1 MSFCP
6 NIHKYFHMNFSVNF
20 KVQRDF
26 LLNAVRESST
36 VIFFL
41 PLLMV
46 KKATPD
52 VGVLGRRRRIEIF
65 RSVQF
70 GPINFKHVVF

>member
-6 NIHKYFHMNFSVNF
+6 NIRKYFHMNCSVNF

-26 LLNAVRESST
+26 LLNAVQESSI
-36 VIFFL
+36 VIFSL

-46 KKATPD
+46 KKATTD
-52 VGVLGRRRRIEIF
+52 VGVLGRRKIEIF
-65 RSVQF
+65 KSVRF
-70 GPINFKHVVF
+70 WPVHSKYVVF